1 MSERCNFERHQFGRG
16 KDEYILWGGVS
27 CVMVTQMCHLD
38 SPSGALAG
46 LFHHRSSLFY
56 PPMMGVWAVLGE
68 GHLRRGGAVEKNKVL
83 DNLFSKP
90 QLILEHGEMHDK
102 RITARSR

>member
-46 LFHHRSSLFY
+46 LFHHRSSSLL
-56 PPMMGVWAVLGE
+56 PTSDGGLGCT
-68 GHLRRGGAVEKNKVL
+68 GGGAFE
-83 DNLFSKP
+83 
-90 QLILEHGEMHDK
+90 ERRCCGEEQG
-102 RITARSR
+102 AG